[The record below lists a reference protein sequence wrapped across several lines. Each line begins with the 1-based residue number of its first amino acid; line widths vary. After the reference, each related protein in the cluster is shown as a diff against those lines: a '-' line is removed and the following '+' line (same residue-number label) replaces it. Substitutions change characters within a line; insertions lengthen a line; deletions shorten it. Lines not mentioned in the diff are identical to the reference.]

1 MKKIKTKLIMIICA
15 VLSVFMCGLGT
26 FFAIPKQVEASEI
39 SVENTVLSYNPSYL
53 IFSDTSKIDRSYYSL
68 TDEYTFFTE
77 DQNQT
82 GLCWDFSSLTV
93 LESYLAVTTG
103 ELYDFS
109 EAWIS
114 LVKKVS
120 YLNYAVGDGGTFIGF
135 ADLIEEYGVFFE
147 DEFPLEMI
155 YNIDDSNY
163 LEVYNNYKDKAHK
176 EFCSTFTYVSF
187 STLSNIASK
196 TEYVKKYLTNYG
208 ALSISYHDSDRIM
221 INGHATVGSTR
232 ISSNHSVTL
241 IGWDD
246 DISFVGKD
254 GNTHT
259 GAYIALNSW
268 GTTTDSEYVYIAYDN
283 GANFSIFGIVNI
295 ANNIE
300 LSSSNASVQNKMVN
314 EAKIDASLTTG
325 INKEKNIFNY
335 GENIDLTYSVKNNNW
350 SLIDVDITKNGVNV
364 ENNFSVFEFTPN
376 SLDIQS
382 NDSVDSGVY
391 TLKFDVD
398 TDNNNIADKTVYKQF
413 TILSGADMCL
423 VTSYGSKDRIYQYAN
438 QFASTQQENN
448 VYGYTYN
455 TYITY
460 FLDFSTYSQIT
471 GIKSVTPDI
480 TAYGTNDTELAT
492 IDNYAQGGYRCRVNL
507 SEAGENKKG
516 TIISQVVF
524 TTLNGGE
531 VTYNLI
537 TYSMTSNDKRA
548 YVFYNYD
555 DGENYVSKNNN
566 VHGYIAVGDNFSQEL
581 GEPTNSNVG
590 RIIEGWYT
598 DSNFENQLVSLNSS
612 LKSMNSTNYYDQ
624 SYTSQSS
631 KYVIFAYAKWE
642 NDVVTF
648 TAETLI
654 KSYGDTSNIC
664 FTGAGGGSGDFT
676 YSLISSN
683 LPSGVSVDL
692 TTLQVKFAQGVYL
705 NIGTY
710 TINISVVDN
719 VSLLTSDAIK
729 KLTINP
735 RNITYKIDNKKTVFG
750 ENLQVLTGAI
760 TSGSVINNDD
770 LQITLYCDVDINSGI
785 GQYAITGSSSNSNYN
800 VTFVDGVYSIIEKQ
814 IIYSIS
820 NYEGQFDGDSHCLT
834 INIQNNN
841 SVTIEYKLENGN
853 YSTQE
858 ISFSEFTNGKVKVYV
873 KLSCPNYE
881 TVETEG
887 YINILKRQIT
897 VIWTNLSFTYN
908 QTAQKPRASV
918 TGSTY
923 GQNVPLVVT
932 GENTNAGNYSA
943 SVYTTNSN
951 FEITNSTCDYSIAKA
966 TPILN
971 SADVSFDRK
980 TVNFAQKLSD
990 LQLPEGYEWKNPDAE
1005 ILEGE
1010 HEYELLYT
1018 PSDTLNYTMVTDGL
1032 VVKLK
1037 KDSIALTYL
1046 YYILIAL
1053 GVALLLSIIVTAIV
1067 RLQRFAYEKS
1077 VLDKPQKVK
1086 LDKPKGEQMVISF
1099 VTNAPF
1105 SIAPVKTL
1113 KRISI
1118 KLPTPERSSYK
1129 FAGWYTDKIFMHPYI
1144 NNGTENMLTLYAKWE
1159 PKN

>member
-39 SVENTVLSYNPSYL
+39 SVENTASIYSPSSLTY
-53 IFSDTSKIDRSYYSL
+53 SDTSKIDRSYYSL

-77 DQNQT
+77 NQGGM
-82 GLCWDFSSLTV
+82 GLCWAYSGLTQF
-93 LESYLAVTTG
+93 ENYLAVTTG

-109 EAWIS
+109 EAWAS
-114 LVKKVS
+114 LACKVNS
-120 YLNYAVGDGGTFIGF
+120 TDYAIGDGGNFTGIV
-135 ADLIEEYGVFFE
+135 DIIEKYGVFFE
-147 DEFPLEMI
+147 DEFPLEMV

-176 EFCSTFTYVSF
+176 EIFENFSYVSF
-187 STLSNIASK
+187 YDGLSPYTASK
-196 TEYVKKYLTNYG
+196 LQYIKKYLTNYG
-208 ALSISYHDSDRIM
+208 ALSIAYSDYDRVM
-221 INGHATVGSTR
+221 INGHATVGNSTLQ
-232 ISSNHSVTL
+232 SNHAVTL

-254 GNTHT
+254 GKTHT

-268 GTTTDSEYVYIAYDN
+268 GPTTECEYIYIAYDN
-283 GANFSIFGIVNI
+283 TCNLYSIFGLTNI
-295 ANNIE
+295 KNTIK

-325 INKEKNIFNY
+325 TNKEKNIFNY
-335 GENIDLTYSVKNNNW
+335 GENIDLTYSVQNNYG

-364 ENNFSVFEFTPN
+364 ENDFSVFEFTPT
-376 SLDIQS
+376 SLNIQS
-382 NDSVDSGVY
+382 NNSVDSGVY

-398 TDNNNIADKTVYKQF
+398 TDNNNIADKTLYKQF
-413 TILSGADMCL
+413 TILSGADMSL
-423 VTSYGSKDRIYQYAN
+423 VTSNGSKDVLYQYAN
-438 QFASTQQENN
+438 QFASIEQENN

-455 TYITY
+455 NTISYY
-460 FLDFSTYSQIT
+460 FEFGTYSQIT
-471 GIKSVTPDI
+471 GIKDVSSNI
-480 TAYGTNDTELAT
+480 TTYSAYDLQLAT
-492 IDNYAQGGYRCRVNL
+492 DSNYAFGYFTFQVDTN
-507 SEAGENKKG
+507 SQKG

-537 TYSMTSNDKRA
+537 TYSMTSSDKRA

-555 DGENYVSKNNN
+555 DGENYVSKNNS

-598 DSNFENQLVSLNSS
+598 DSNFENQLISLNSS
-612 LKSMNSTNYYDQ
+612 LKSMNNTNYYDEKH
-624 SYTSQSS
+624 TSQPS
-631 KYVIFAYAKWE
+631 KYVIFAYAKWK
-642 NDVVTF
+642 NDVVTL

-729 KLTINP
+729 KLSINP

-750 ENLQVLTGAI
+750 ENLQALTGAI

-770 LQITLYCDVDINSGI
+770 LQITLYCDVDISSGI
-785 GQYAITGSSSNSNYN
+785 GEYAITGSSSNSNYN
-800 VTFVDGVYSIIEKQ
+800 VTFVDGVYSIVEKQ

-820 NYEGQFDGDSHCLT
+820 NYEGQFDGDSHGLT

-841 SVTIEYKLENGN
+841 SVTIEYKLENEN

-918 TGSTY
+918 INSTY

-1010 HEYELLYT
+1010 HEYQLIYT

-1053 GVALLLSIIVTAIV
+1053 GVALLLSIIVTTIV

-1086 LDKPKGEQMVISF
+1086 LDKPKGEQVIISF

-1144 NNGTENMLTLYAKWE
+1144 NNGTDNMLTLYAKWE